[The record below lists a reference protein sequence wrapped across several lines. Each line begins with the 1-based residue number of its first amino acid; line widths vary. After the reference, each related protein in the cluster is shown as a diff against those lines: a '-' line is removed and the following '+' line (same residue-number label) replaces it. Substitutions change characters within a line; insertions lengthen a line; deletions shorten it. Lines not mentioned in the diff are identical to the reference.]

1 MKILLN
7 CPSCNSNSYSDF
19 MITSPSDIKNKI
31 YSAGSDEKLSENLSI
46 CQNCQLIYMNP
57 QPNIKEIIS
66 GYSDATDD
74 NFISQDIFRIKS
86 SEKYIQML
94 IKKKLIYKNSK
105 VLDVGS
111 GSGTFLKALQNY
123 EIDGQG
129 IEPSSWLSKY
139 SKKKYNLKI
148 HNGTISNFSPEDK
161 NIKFDIITFWDVLEH
176 IQNLNEYL
184 VDASKYL
191 KKGGLLIINFPDHGS
206 LMRKILKRNWPFYLN
221 VHLNYFTKKTLSSFL
236 KKHNYKN
243 ILYKPYYQY
252 LSLGY
257 TLERA
262 SKYFIFFKYIV
273 NLVTKLKINNIKI
286 KYNMGQTLGIFK
298 LEK

>member
-94 IKKKLIYKNSK
+94 IKKKTY
-105 VLDVGS
+105 
-111 GSGTFLKALQNY
+111 LQKF
-123 EIDGQG
+123 ESIGCWIG
-129 IEPSSWLSKY
+129 FW
-139 SKKKYNLKI
+139 
-148 HNGTISNFSPEDK
+148 
-161 NIKFDIITFWDVLEH
+161 NI
-176 IQNLNEYL
+176 
-184 VDASKYL
+184 
-191 KKGGLLIINFPDHGS
+191 
-206 LMRKILKRNWPFYLN
+206 
-221 VHLNYFTKKTLSSFL
+221 
-236 KKHNYKN
+236 
-243 ILYKPYYQY
+243 
-252 LSLGY
+252 
-257 TLERA
+257 
-262 SKYFIFFKYIV
+262 FKSI
-273 NLVTKLKINNIKI
+273 TKL
-286 KYNMGQTLGIFK
+286 
-298 LEK
+298 